1 MWCWGRGGEGG
12 AGAGVVMGCRGA
24 ETGGVEEGVQGRVV
38 WCGGR

>member
-1 MWCWGRGGEGG
+1 VW
-12 AGAGVVMGCRGA
+12 CRGA